1 MLDFPNAP
9 TVGQVYPSPAVA
21 GVPQWRWDGSEWVP
35 NVVPFTA
42 APPVVRGHLH
52 GLTISMTGSSS
63 SFTVAA
69 GIATDSTFVDTM
81 VLAPAIAKTTGA
93 WAAGTG
99 NGALDTG
106 AIANNT
112 WYHVYLIK
120 NPTSGAVDVLIS
132 LAAVTPTLLPT
143 GYTLFRRIGSMK
155 TNASGQWYGFLQ
167 IGDNF
172 YWTAPVLDFS
182 GVTLTAN
189 TPTNR
194 ALASVPLGLSVQ
206 PLYQLVLTQAATAT
220 SRVRVYSPLLP
231 DNNVVPNYTLGG
243 SLSGPTALTLYS
255 EEQNCFTDTS
265 QNLRFWTNDSNL
277 AIAVFTMGWID
288 TRGRY
293 F

>member
-9 TVGQVYPSPAVA
+9 TVGQVYPSPAVV

-81 VLAPAIAKTTGA
+81 VLAPAVLKTTGA
-93 WAAGTG
+93 WATGAG

-106 AIANNT
+106 TIAAG
-112 WYHVYLIK
+112 WYHCHLIK
-120 NPTSGAVDVLIS
+120 NPTTGAVDVLIS
-132 LAAVTPTLLPT
+132 LSATSPTLPS
-143 GYTLFRRIGSMK
+143 GYTLFRRIGSLRFDG
-155 TNASGQWYGFLQ
+155 TNWRLFHQLGDDFLWDARVLDVNAVTVSTTAQTPALTVPTGLQVVALCNIRSDWTAGSGTILITSPDESDQTPGGSQTTIVGNTTSQSNPATQFSTRTDTLGRIRWRCNAASGATVNIYT
-167 IGDNF
+167 IG
-172 YWTAPVLDFS
+172 WT
-182 GVTLTAN
+182 
-189 TPTNR
+189 
-194 ALASVPLGLSVQ
+194 
-206 PLYQLVLTQAATAT
+206 
-220 SRVRVYSPLLP
+220 
-231 DNNVVPNYTLGG
+231 
-243 SLSGPTALTLYS
+243 
-255 EEQNCFTDTS
+255 
-265 QNLRFWTNDSNL
+265 
-277 AIAVFTMGWID
+277 D